1 MMMFHNNNPQQ
12 EDALFLMDSCI
23 YILYNE
29 AYSVYIFF
37 SLFIIFLL
45 CTISLR
51 LWTRWWMKYITMY
64 SVHAYYYYLP
74 CVCVCVCVRVWVYVY
89 NCNASQFLDPNH
101 RGVHSVPVSRW
112 LYQGQQA
119 IPDPHLSHLT
129 TNTSALPVVPPPVSA
144 PPPVTAWLYKNST
157 KTLGLTSTYLY
168 FQLVRSYVGF

>member
-1 MMMFHNNNPQQ
+1 MKLIQYIYFF
-12 EDALFLMDSCI
+12 LFI
-23 YILYNE
+23 YYFFM
-29 AYSVYIFF
+29 YYIFAVVNKMMDEVYHYVF
-37 SLFIIFLL
+37 GSCVLL
-45 CTISLR
+45 L
-51 LWTRWWMKYITMY
+51 L
-64 SVHAYYYYLP
+64 AL

-157 KTLGLTSTYLY
+157 HTLGLTSTHLY